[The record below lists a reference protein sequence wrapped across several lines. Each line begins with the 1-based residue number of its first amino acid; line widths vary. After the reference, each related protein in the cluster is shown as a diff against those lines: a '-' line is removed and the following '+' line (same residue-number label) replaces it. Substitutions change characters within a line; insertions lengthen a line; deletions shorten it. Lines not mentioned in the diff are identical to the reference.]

1 MNEFFSNWNTTQCS
15 NEESKLL
22 TIFQSMWFATSFHLS
37 SPQTWYFI
45 EKNVIGQPDVSH
57 DVISRSTEVTFVD
70 FRSILFA
77 GIIGA
82 ETHIYKKVSMID
94 GIMFGFFFFLLFFRI
109 AEASKDLVLFNLNCI
124 K

>member
-1 MNEFFSNWNTTQCS
+1 
-15 NEESKLL
+15 
-22 TIFQSMWFATSFHLS
+22 MWFATSFHLS

-94 GIMFGFFFFLLFFRI
+94 GIMFGFFFCFSFVLL
-109 AEASKDLVLFNLNCI
+109 KHQ
-124 K
+124 KT